1 MRIWKR
7 LLNIALC
14 LCLCVELLPVT
25 ARAAEA
31 DSAQEGAVV
40 TGSSIKAWKTGATT
54 FNVNGVDGDKTYQTT
69 FQDVGYETMVS
80 VTVGAN
86 RDRLQINPS
95 NLIATGLRLD
105 VDLKLHTSN
114 YVMVQYTLKN
124 SGTRTCDVK
133 LGGFADVMIDMNDH
147 APIYA
152 ETRGGDTLLMSGKPK
167 NKYAFK
173 LVATGTDT
181 LWYGRFSHRR
191 DNCFTDLKDRGP
203 KNVYKEDSALAYS
216 WNARVAPGEVWS
228 RCVLIGTGSL
238 NDMSV
243 ATPSVPP
250 PEKLIPD
257 PAISLTTNELY
268 LTEGDTLP
276 NWGDYV
282 ASSVGDL
289 TRDGEPTNSG
299 TPGIYTV
306 TYTAKSNN
314 KTARAELKVNILPR
328 AAELSRTTVAGTD
341 NFSLSATMNYT
352 GGLTWT
358 ETGFVYGVIAKP
370 TLTQNDGV
378 VKTSR
383 AVSAKGGALRASVPK
398 GSLVEGLQYY
408 ARAYAKASDGTVL
421 YGDSSNYF
429 GVAVPNFGTFSVKNN
444 GDNTFTVSR
453 AGGSD
458 GTQTVYYRT
467 VNGSAV
473 GGTHFTHGEGKLT
486 FNAGETRKTIT
497 IAENTANTAYRDN
510 PATAYSNA
518 DRTYSVEI
526 YRVTGGGGLG
536 SATSATRTMKNNTS
550 YQVARDY
557 YTTYR
562 IFAAHPNE
570 VTRGDYDSDK
580 LGWSDRKRGSA
591 ASRTIPVSVPNLNK
605 DYWKN
610 TATGLSYYM
619 QVKIREEED
628 GYQHIQITP
637 GADINTSFYPE
648 KGKYKGFRNFD
659 DMTPAAYAMTL
670 EHGGGKKNTT
680 YAYYSFPSGANS
692 GTLRNDRAPTDEY
705 TKSGFSDGRK
715 TFPSVTA
722 PAAAAATNGW
732 KRTRTIT

>member
-1 MRIWKR
+1 M
-7 LLNIALC
+7 LGLT
-14 LCLCVELLPVT
+14 LCLCVLCGLLPV
-25 ARAAEA
+25 AAQA
-31 DSAQEGAVV
+31 TVTPGSTQENAVIY
-40 TGSSIKAWKTGATT
+40 GSSITAWKTGATT

-80 VTVGAN
+80 VTVGTSRAI
-86 RDRLQINPS
+86 RQRNPS

-114 YVMVQYTLKN
+114 YIMVQYTLRN
-124 SGTRTCDVK
+124 SGVRTCDVQ
-133 LGGFADVMIDMNDH
+133 LGGFADVMIDKNDH

-191 DNCFTDLKDRGP
+191 DNCFTDLADRGP
-203 KNVYKEDSALAYS
+203 KYVYKEDSALAYS

-238 NDMSV
+238 KDMN
-243 ATPSVPP
+243 AAAPSVPP

-268 LTEGDTLP
+268 LTEGDALP

-289 TRDGEPTNSG
+289 TRGGAPANSDK
-299 TPGIYTV
+299 PGVYTV

-314 KTARAELKVNILPR
+314 KTASAALKVNILPR
-328 AAELSRTTVAGTD
+328 AAELSRTTVTGTD

-378 VKTSR
+378 VKTGS

-421 YGDSSNYF
+421 YGDSSAPF

-444 GDNTFTVSR
+444 GNNTFTVSR
-453 AGGSD
+453 SGGSD
-458 GTQTVYYRT
+458 GVQTVYYRT

-473 GGTHFTHGEGKLT
+473 GDTHFTRQAGTLT
-486 FNAGETRKTIT
+486 FKAGETTKTIT
-497 IAENTANTAYRDN
+497 IAENTANTAYSGK

-526 YRVTGGGGLG
+526 YRVTGGGGLD
-536 SATSATRTMKNNTS
+536 SQRSATRTMKNDTS

-557 YTTYR
+557 YMRYKR
-562 IFAAHPNE
+562 FAEFPE
-570 VTRGDYDSDK
+570 PVTRGDNDK
-580 LGWSDRKRGSA
+580 DRLGWSNGKRGSA
-591 ASRTIPVSVPNLNK
+591 DSRTITVSVPDLNK

-610 TATGLSYYM
+610 TATGIICLLRSERWKTAISIFRSRPARTST
-619 QVKIREEED
+619 QTSIR
-628 GYQHIQITP
+628 
-637 GADINTSFYPE
+637 
-648 KGKYKGFRNFD
+648 
-659 DMTPAAYAMTL
+659 AAKSTRGSVNL
-670 EHGGGKKNTT
+670 TT
-680 YAYYSFPSGANS
+680 
-692 GTLRNDRAPTDEY
+692 
-705 TKSGFSDGRK
+705 
-715 TFPSVTA
+715 
-722 PAAAAATNGW
+722 
-732 KRTRTIT
+732 